1 MSIFKSL
8 EEDLG
13 VAVERVGDFF
23 SGDDPKPMRAQD
35 QVQVRRPTPTPKPRA
50 KPVGSLGDDFV
61 AFGGPDAE
69 EPRMLKESEKAG
81 RSEPTT
87 RNTKVPPT
95 AGEAAQPEFGED
107 PESGIVPLQ
116 QELQDRSSSD
126 IRKTL
131 NAIKQEPADQPIME
145 GVDLTVGKTRR
156 LLRKELTKRGEL

>member
-1 MSIFKSL
+1 
-8 EEDLG
+8 
-13 VAVERVGDFF
+13 
-23 SGDDPKPMRAQD
+23 
-35 QVQVRRPTPTPKPRA
+35 
-50 KPVGSLGDDFV
+50 LGDDFV

-69 EPRMLKESEKAG
+69 EPRMLKESEKAQ
-81 RSEPTT
+81 RTEPTRST
-87 RNTKVPPT
+87 PQ
-95 AGEAAQPEFGED
+95 GEGV
-107 PESGIVPLQ
+107 VPLQ